1 VRSWVEGKLTV
12 HVNVSAQIALPRT
25 SAPQRLPF
33 RTRAVRFKVES
44 VEGRVLLIHREGK
57 VHIDD
62 FIEVLSRS
70 QEGSEAEKS
79 ISLFQDKLSTCAPA
93 KLNDIHVDE
102 DTIECLRRLIIIR

>member
-1 VRSWVEGKLTV
+1 M
-12 HVNVSAQIALPRT
+12 HVNVSAQIAPPMA

-44 VEGRVLLIHREGK
+44 VDGCLLLIHREGK

-70 QEGSEAEKS
+70 QEGEAEKS
-79 ISLFQDKLSTCAPA
+79 ISLFQEKLSTCAPA
-93 KLNDIHVDE
+93 KLTGIDVDE

>member
-1 VRSWVEGKLTV
+1 M
-12 HVNVSAQIALPRT
+12 HVNVSAQIVLPRA
-25 SAPQRLPF
+25 SAPQSLPF

-44 VEGRVLLIHREGK
+44 VDGRLLLIHREGK

-70 QEGSEAEKS
+70 QEGSAEKS
-79 ISLFQDKLSTCAPA
+79 ISLFHNKLTTCAPA
-93 KLNDIHVDE
+93 KLTDIDVDE

>member
-1 VRSWVEGKLTV
+1 MRSWVKGKLAM
-12 HVNVSAQIALPRT
+12 HVNVSAQIAPPMG

-44 VEGRVLLIHREGK
+44 VDGRLLLIHREGK

-70 QEGSEAEKS
+70 QQGGEAEKS
-79 ISLFQDKLSTCAPA
+79 ISLFQTKLSTCAPA
-93 KLNDIHVDE
+93 KLTGIDVDE
-102 DTIECLRRLIIIR
+102 DTIECLRQLIIIR